1 MKQPKILILIAAAAA
16 VILLG
21 ITSCEVLGD
30 IISKPTA
37 RVDSVEIIGVSMNGV
52 EITVNVEI
60 DNPNSVGL
68 TLDAY
73 DYSLI
78 VEEKNIVTGR
88 REESVSLKA
97 NGKSILPIPIELKF
111 GDLAAAGSSPLNDD
125 SLPVTAALGLEVALP
140 YVGTVRLDVS
150 GSIEVPV
157 IKPPILLPSG
167 IRVESIKLSGASIT
181 VLADIKNPNG
191 FGMVVSSLIGELSV
205 AGQSW
210 GQIETLQAVE
220 VSAKNQKSVAFGISL
235 DFGEIGR
242 SAWNLLTGNSK
253 LDVSMTGN
261 MDVDFD
267 TPAFKPGG
275 LEWDADASVSLVR

>member
-111 GDLAAAGSSPLNDD
+111 GDLAAAGSSLLNDD

-150 GSIEVPV
+150 GSIEGPRNQTADSPSFGNSRGKHQAQRCVHHGTRRYKKSER
-157 IKPPILLPSG
+157 IRYGRQQLDRRTLGGRTILGTNRNTSS
-167 IRVESIKLSGASIT
+167 RR
-181 VLADIKNPNG
+181 G
-191 FGMVVSSLIGELSV
+191 FG
-205 AGQSW
+205 
-210 GQIETLQAVE
+210 
-220 VSAKNQKSVAFGISL
+220 QKSKVCG
-235 DFGEIGR
+235 
-242 SAWNLLTGNSK
+242 
-253 LDVSMTGN
+253 
-261 MDVDFD
+261 
-267 TPAFKPGG
+267 
-275 LEWDADASVSLVR
+275 VRHQPRLR